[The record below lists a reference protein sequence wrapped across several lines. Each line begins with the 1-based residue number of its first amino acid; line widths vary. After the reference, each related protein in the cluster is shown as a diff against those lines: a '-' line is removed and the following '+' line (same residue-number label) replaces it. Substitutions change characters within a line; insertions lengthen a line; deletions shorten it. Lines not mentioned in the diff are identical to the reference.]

1 MAARESWISGASNM
15 GAVQTSVGL
24 WEGCLSLSDVT
35 GTDLLSRRDMALAGR
50 ALALR
55 GEAVFLIRDRLMP
68 AIDWDISTRNGDPDV
83 PTGHPNR
90 QDHPGMA
97 RPDRQHRIQHPRT
110 PATVR

>member
-110 PATVR
+110 PAPVR